1 VTTAPLVALA
11 GVRYRYPTS
20 RDWVLRGI
28 DLVVERGEY
37 VGLVGTTGAGKS
49 TLCLT
54 LNGLIPHYTGGV
66 MEGEARVAGQDTRRL
81 TVADLSAT
89 VGLVFQDADA
99 QLTMSTVEEECLLA
113 PLSQGASRREA
124 RARAHTVLTELDA
137 LHLRE
142 RAPQTLSG
150 GQKQRVAIA
159 AVLTAEPAMLVLDEA
174 TSELD
179 ALSVQRLFAHCDR
192 LNAEHGTTI
201 LLVSHEMELLARHA
215 RRLLL
220 LSEGR
225 ILLDGPP
232 RAVLGELRAFR
243 RAGVRLPQVAEFAD
257 RTRDLLPWREPPLDE
272 AEAEAV
278 LREAARSGPTSG
290 A

>member
-1 VTTAPLVALA
+1 VSAAPLVALA

-20 RDWVLRGI
+20 RDWVLRGV
-28 DLVVERGEY
+28 DLTIERGEY

-54 LNGLIPHYTGGV
+54 LDGLIPHYTGGV
-66 MEGEARVAGQDTRRL
+66 LEGEVRVDGQDTRQL

-113 PLSQGASRREA
+113 PLSQGLSRREA
-124 RARAHTVLTELDA
+124 RERAHAVLSELDA
-137 LHLRE
+137 LHLAE

-179 ALSVQRLFAHCDR
+179 ALSVQRLFALCDR

-201 LLVSHEMELLARHA
+201 LLVSHEMELLAQHA

-220 LSEGR
+220 LGEGR
-225 ILLDGPP
+225 LLLDGPP
-232 RAVLGELRAFR
+232 RAVLRHLDAFR
-243 RAGVRLPQVAEFAD
+243 AAGVRLPQVAEYAD
-257 RTRDLLPWREPPLDE
+257 RTADLLPWRDLPL
-272 AEAEAV
+272 AEAEAAAV
-278 LREAARSGPTSG
+278 LRAAAEPRVVDG
-290 A
+290 

>member
-1 VTTAPLVALA
+1 MAGPPLVRLQ

-20 RDWVLRGI
+20 RDWVLRGV
-28 DLVVERGEY
+28 DLTLYEGEF

-54 LNGLIPHYTGGV
+54 FNGLIPHYMGGV
-66 MEGEARVAGQDTRRL
+66 CEGQIEVAGRSTREQ
-81 TVADLSAT
+81 TVAELGAQ

-99 QLTMSTVEEECLLA
+99 QLIMSTVEEECLLA
-113 PLSQGASRREA
+113 PLSQGLSRAEA
-124 RARAHTVLTELDA
+124 RARAARVLAELNATDLA
-137 LHLRE
+137 H

-150 GQKQRVAIA
+150 GQKQRAAIA
-159 AVLTAEPAMLVLDEA
+159 AVMTAQPRMLVLDEA

-179 ALSVQRLFAHCDR
+179 ALSVHRLFALCER
-192 LNAEHGTTI
+192 LNREHGTTI
-201 LLVSHEMELLARHA
+201 LLVSHEMELLAHYA
-215 RRLLL
+215 HRLLL

-225 ILLDGPP
+225 IVLDGPP
-232 RAVLGELRAFR
+232 RTVLRELEVFR

-257 RTRDLLPWREPPLDE
+257 RTADCLAWPELPLSEQE
-272 AEAEAV
+272 AERM
-278 LREAARSGPTSG
+278 LRAALEGR